1 MLRPRS
7 LLLWMVTLF
16 AIVLSTSCWH
26 GRAERRRA
34 ERERRIEAAL
44 AADET
49 AIRTASAEWNK
60 AAVEK
65 DLARAVS
72 FYANDAIE
80 FGNNGPMLRGKENI
94 RKGWEQ
100 MFAMPGLGLSFE
112 LKAVEVSRSGDIAW
126 GYGTYEF
133 ATADKK
139 NHVTT
144 DKGKYIE
151 VWKKQPDG
159 SWKAVAEMNNSGQ

>member
-1 MLRPRS
+1 MLRPRA
-7 LLLWMVTLF
+7 LLVSMVTLF

-34 ERERRIEAAL
+34 ERERRIQVAI

-49 AIRTASAEWNK
+49 AIRAASAEWNK
-60 AAVEK
+60 AAVAK
-65 DLARAVS
+65 DSARAVS
-72 FYANDAIE
+72 FYADDAIQ
-80 FGNNGPMLRGKENI
+80 FANNGPMVRGKENI

-100 MFAMPGLGLSFE
+100 MFAMPGPGLSFE
-112 LKAVEVSRSGDIAW
+112 LRAVEVSRSGDIAW
-126 GYGTYEF
+126 EYGTYEF

-144 DKGKYIE
+144 DKGKYIV

-159 SWKAVAEMNNSGQ
+159 SWKAAADINNSSQ